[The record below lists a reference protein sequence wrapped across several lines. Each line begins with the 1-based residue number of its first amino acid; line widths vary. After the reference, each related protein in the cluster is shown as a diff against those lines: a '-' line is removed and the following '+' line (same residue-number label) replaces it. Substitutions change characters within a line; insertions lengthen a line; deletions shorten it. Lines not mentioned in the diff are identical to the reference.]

1 MVVSY
6 SEREAVFSEIG
17 MFNPMQALVY
27 FQRNLVLD
35 MLQTTE
41 VSVAHLFTTRM
52 MWSSCLSAQVSEL
65 QRL

>member
-27 FQRNLVLD
+27 FQPNLVLD

-41 VSVAHLFTTRM
+41 VSVAHLFTASM